1 MPLAEFF
8 RLTTLGQLSDEE
20 ADAADD
26 FAPQPSA
33 ADGDTIAAIVTGA
46 QQGAVSIIRLSGDDA
61 VPIAQRVF
69 SPAGQ
74 PAKQQA
80 AAARWEPESHRVY
93 YGQAVDAAGGVL
105 DEVRPRESHGDCATP
120 ITSLQLVP
128 PRSGC
133 CLPCCPVLTLPC
145 NCTCRCCCW
154 PRCPVLTLP
163 PNAHQCPCRC
173 CCWPCWS
180 PAAIQRRT

>member
-20 ADAADD
+20 ADATDN
-26 FAPQPSA
+26 FSPQPSA

-74 PAKQQA
+74 PAKQREA
-80 AAARWEPESHRVY
+80 AAACWEPESHHVY
-93 YGQAVDAAGGVL
+93 YGRAVDAAGGVL
-105 DEVRPRESHGDCATP
+105 DEVRPREPHSDCATP
-120 ITSLQLVP
+120 ILILGGVAAGLAALPSF
-128 PRSGC
+128 
-133 CLPCCPVLTLPC
+133 CL
-145 NCTCRCCCW
+145 
-154 PRCPVLTLP
+154 
-163 PNAHQCPCRC
+163 
-173 CCWPCWS
+173 
-180 PAAIQRRT
+180 